1 MVNATLVTL
10 KLLDE
15 SDQENLPDP
24 LCYYSSLRGY
34 RLTQDSGLKLSL
46 FIKAKTGCLL
56 NLDRTE
62 FNYFP
67 INTLYRYLI
76 VAHI

>member
-34 RLTQDSGLKLSL
+34 RLTQDSDLISAEREAIYEVLFLLK
-46 FIKAKTGCLL
+46 
-56 NLDRTE
+56 E
-62 FNYFP
+62 
-67 INTLYRYLI
+67 
-76 VAHI
+76 

>member
-34 RLTQDSGLKLSL
+34 RLTQDPGLKLSVFVYSL
-46 FIKAKTGCLL
+46 KPRQVACLTWTEQSSIISQSILYTGTSL
-56 NLDRTE
+56 
-62 FNYFP
+62 
-67 INTLYRYLI
+67 
-76 VAHI
+76 